1 MILYL
6 LRRIISFL
14 LRYSP
19 SDKFS
24 DILLWPV
31 SKRLFGHGYTEIVTI
46 SNGLKMKVY
55 GDMEDMVNK
64 LIMFTSQYVPLAWEP
79 GTARLVEKLSVR
91 SRCVVVAGSHIGYY
105 PLIIG
110 HTNHNAEIYAF
121 EPNPLNRERCKE
133 NIALNKLNNV
143 RVYDE
148 ALGDVIGVKKM
159 YFDFGQSSFIN
170 SGRSHA
176 GDGVVKINTL
186 DKFFEQNTNKPDL
199 IILDAEGYE
208 SKILE
213 GGKEIISQNH
223 PTIIFEMNLSALNGS
238 ETSPDAITQFLLE
251 RGYTLFVIDEG
262 THGLNFNKQ
271 ISIKLVPY
279 ANYDIKKMSFVNV
292 LAIIDTNTIQEYV
305 NTI

>member
-46 SNGLKMKVY
+46 SEGLKMKVY

-121 EPNPLNRERCKE
+121 EPNPSNRDRFEENVKINRLE
-133 NIALNKLNNV
+133 NIKIYN
-143 RVYDE
+143 E
-148 ALGDVIGVKKM
+148 ALGEKIGEQKM
-159 YFDFGQSSFIN
+159 FFDFGQSSFVDSN
-170 SGRSHA
+170 RQHA
-176 GDGVVKINTL
+176 GEGVVKINTL
-186 DKFFEQNTNKPDL
+186 DEFFKNKNQKPDL

-213 GGKEIISQNH
+213 GGKDVLSSYH
-223 PTIIFEMNLSALNGS
+223 PNIIFELNPSALKSAGS
-238 ETSPDAITQFLLE
+238 SPEKLNQILTE
-251 RGYTLFVIDEG
+251 KGYNLFIIDEG
-262 THGLNFNKQ
+262 SHGICFDSNIKISFIPYNKFDL
-271 ISIKLVPY
+271 KNV
-279 ANYDIKKMSFVNV
+279 SFVNAF
-292 LAIIDTNTIQEYV
+292 AIIDTDKIKQYV
-305 NTI
+305 N